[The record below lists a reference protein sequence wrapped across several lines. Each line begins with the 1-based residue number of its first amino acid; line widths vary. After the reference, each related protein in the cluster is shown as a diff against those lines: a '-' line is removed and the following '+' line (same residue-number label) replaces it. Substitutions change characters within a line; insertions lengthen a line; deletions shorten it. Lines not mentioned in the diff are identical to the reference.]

1 MRAVLLAAIAALV
14 TAQNAPIPVTTQ
26 TLSTSAARWLLQL
39 DSPWSER
46 SLAIGQ
52 MLAPTMRQ
60 AATYYHTMHPNKG
73 VRVGQVNLLQ
83 QADLRRAL
91 CSGAQLTDC
100 PSLIYYYGG
109 RAQVYRGSGS
119 LEDVVGFVERQAAAT
134 ASLGQQ
140 QQQTR
145 AQAQAAAAAA
155 LRSSGAAGV
164 AGAASTRGAWPPPS
178 PPAGSGKAALEQW
191 LRQQQGGGGGKQQRC
206 PAGTATRS
214 TTRARA

>member
-140 QQQTR
+140 QQTR

-155 LRSSGAAGV
+155 LRSSGAAAWRARRRAAGGRRRRRPP
-164 AGAASTRGAWPPPS
+164 GAARRRSS
-178 PPAGSGKAALEQW
+178 SGSGSSRVEAE
-191 LRQQQGGGGGKQQRC
+191 GSSSRC

>member
-1 MRAVLLAAIAALV
+1 MRAVLLAAIAALA

-91 CSGAQLTDC
+91 CSGARRRSACCSRLTW
-100 PSLIYYYGG
+100 P
-109 RAQVYRGSGS
+109 
-119 LEDVVGFVERQAAAT
+119 
-134 ASLGQQ
+134 
-140 QQQTR
+140 TR
-145 AQAQAAAAAA
+145 TP
-155 LRSSGAAGV
+155 LFGCIV
-164 AGAASTRGAWPPPS
+164 W
-178 PPAGSGKAALEQW
+178 
-191 LRQQQGGGGGKQQRC
+191 
-206 PAGTATRS
+206 
-214 TTRARA
+214 